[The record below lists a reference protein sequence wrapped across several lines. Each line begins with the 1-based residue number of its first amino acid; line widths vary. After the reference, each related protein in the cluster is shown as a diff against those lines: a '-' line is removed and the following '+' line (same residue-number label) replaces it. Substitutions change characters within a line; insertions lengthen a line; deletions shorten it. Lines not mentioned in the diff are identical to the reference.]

1 MSTIP
6 FGPRNPPEDPLLA
19 KAGELPKDVA
29 PPRDLWPAIAARLQ
43 QPGEAP
49 HKPAFRWPLALAAA
63 LLVASVSALLT
74 WSLLRDPQAAGPAVI
89 AQAPAAEFVPV
100 RYGPNSGVSTAEL
113 AAVATRMA
121 LYAWGRSGVSVS
133 GDSFPWSW
141 THPSSAS
148 CMSARIAATSRS
160 ATTPTTRTLDD
171 FSARAISRARS
182 TVTRRGEL
190 GTKLMPMA
198 VAPRSAHASASEAVV
213 TPQILTCIIPVSR
226 RSSSARPK

>member
-6 FGPRNPPEDPLLA
+6 FGPRNPPDDPLLA

-113 AAVATRMA
+113 AARDALLVQFRDAFATLRPETREAIRKNLAVMQAAADEIDAA
-121 LYAWGRSGVSVS
+121 LAKDPASGMLQGMLAGTYKQELNLYSTVV
-133 GDSFPWSW
+133 
-141 THPSSAS
+141 
-148 CMSARIAATSRS
+148 TSRDG
-160 ATTPTTRTLDD
+160 L
-171 FSARAISRARS
+171 
-182 TVTRRGEL
+182 TRR
-190 GTKLMPMA
+190 T
-198 VAPRSAHASASEAVV
+198 
-213 TPQILTCIIPVSR
+213 
-226 RSSSARPK
+226 